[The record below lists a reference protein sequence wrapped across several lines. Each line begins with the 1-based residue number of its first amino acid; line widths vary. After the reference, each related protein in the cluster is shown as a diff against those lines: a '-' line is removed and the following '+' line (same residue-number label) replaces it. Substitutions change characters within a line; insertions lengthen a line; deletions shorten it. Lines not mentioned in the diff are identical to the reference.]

1 MNSNCQTAKAYMP
14 QWIIVMDWMMS
25 WLCKAMIFFIFSI
38 LLRQISSLYLQLS
51 LMMSCLLFYKPCATA

>member
-1 MNSNCQTAKAYMP
+1 MNTNCQTAKAYMP

-25 WLCKAMIFFIFSI
+25 WLRKAMIFFIFSI

-51 LMMSCLLFYKPCATA
+51 LMMSCLLFYKPCDTA